1 MKFLYTIIPTILLTS
16 CALNNNL
23 LKEGMTISQ
32 VNSEAWIFCIKTKR
46 TDEKYINFKE
56 PHPFIENIEI
66 YKTITFEESLSQQ
79 EKDIF
84 IKEGCNESLFFIDG
98 KSISIAKVKELE
110 SAIPMEVRDAGIV
123 KRKAKRD
130 AELEGLRRAALIE
143 KARIDAETPSELR
156 QKLSVLRH
164 KYTGVRLIDD
174 KRGGWIFPPELVGVR
189 NEDKNEE
196 IRIEQKLERLEK
208 EERDI
213 KLQQDENIR
222 KVEREKED
230 VANKTVAK
238 EAQRLREQC
247 LSNGVIGI
255 CQSSSQNNTQYVC
268 GSNLLTAFEN
278 IFNKYCYVTDNYSIH
293 RLGHNS
299 KKWQLG
305 QNVGFN

>member
-1 MKFLYTIIPTILLTS
+1 M
-16 CALNNNL
+16 
-23 LKEGMTISQ
+23 
-32 VNSEAWIFCIKTKR
+32 
-46 TDEKYINFKE
+46 
-56 PHPFIENIEI
+56 
-66 YKTITFEESLSQQ
+66 SQQ

-130 AELEGLRRAALIE
+130 AELEGLRRAALIK

-174 KRGGWIFPPELVGVR
+174 KRGGWIFPPELVAVR

-230 VANKTVAK
+230 IANKTVAK

-268 GSNLLTAFEN
+268 GSNLLKAFEN
-278 IFNKYCYVTDNYSIH
+278 IFNKYCYVTDNYSISTTMEV
-293 RLGHNS
+293 RNNS
-299 KKWQLG
+299 GKTIKDVTFSCT
-305 QNVGFN
+305 QNAKSGTSLTTGTHTIYDIWHQNEAKAVSIKFSKHEQVQSMNCKAISWK